1 MTLVVLVILIVLVF
15 VVVLVVLIVFAVLG
29 NRTSRKVVGFRL
41 NDLESLL

>member
-1 MTLVVLVILIVLVF
+1 MVLVVLLVI
-15 VVVLVVLIVFAVLG
+15 VVLVVLEVVVVFIVPVVLG